1 MSKEGKVWGFRG
13 AQYRNPS
20 RTPMYLPRAH
30 IGARPIFG
38 KFSLVG
44 PKNRFF
50 PEWANVTRY
59 LNFVLQVLFEVG
71 LTPNYRGFNVG
82 NFARDLKF
90 FEFLV
95 ISAIL
100 RISPIW
106 LDPPPYLWATPFWL
120 EKSNQTTWEAHIHRE
135 GAQPIWGQGFMVD
148 NGLFSMLSCKF
159 SFLYLE
165 FTKSHIP

>member
-1 MSKEGKVWGFRG
+1 MSKEGKVWGFGG

-90 FEFLV
+90 FEYLV

-100 RISPIW
+100 RISPKW
-106 LDPPPYLWATPFWL
+106 PDPPLIVTTQHFDWKNRTRPLGKPIFTGKVHNLYGARVLWSIMVSHRWYLTDSDFDIGDSIL
-120 EKSNQTTWEAHIHRE
+120 H
-135 GAQPIWGQGFMVD
+135 V
-148 NGLFSMLSCKF
+148 
-159 SFLYLE
+159 FL
-165 FTKSHIP
+165 

>member
-20 RTPMYLPRAH
+20 RTPMYLPQVH
-30 IGARPIFG
+30 IGPRSFFR

-106 LDPPPYLWATPFWL
+106 LDPPPLFAWNAILIGKIEPDHLGGPY
-120 EKSNQTTWEAHIHRE
+120 SQGRCTTYI
-135 GAQPIWGQGFMVD
+135 GPGFY
-148 NGLFSMLSCKF
+148 GR
-159 SFLYLE
+159 
-165 FTKSHIP
+165 